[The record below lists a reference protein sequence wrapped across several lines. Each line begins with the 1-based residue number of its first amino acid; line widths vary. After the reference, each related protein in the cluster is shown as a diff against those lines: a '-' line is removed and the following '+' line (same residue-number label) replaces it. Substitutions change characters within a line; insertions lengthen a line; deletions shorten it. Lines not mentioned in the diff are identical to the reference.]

1 MYHNWRT
8 SLFQISESLFQIF
21 GVIELK
27 ADIRILLGA
36 IFEAKRTGKGRT
48 GRGKIYVELMQII
61 ADNSTDISERF
72 GGSIDR
78 FLLRL
83 LRSETDYPYSL
94 FSFEKFE
101 QSIGNYNSYQNYL
114 VKMHKFCSA
123 VLDEDK
129 VEQLVY
135 TLLEIIRQDSSISTI
150 LYSFDYISKE
160 KLFGSYAHPKRICLE
175 ALLLGLLYHV
185 HKNPAE
191 SESIGLLEIPE
202 KLTFHVARYKDEN
215 SLALEMPIDLI
226 ENISENAKR
235 QKSVEMKYQ
244 LELNYNNIAIDE
256 LPDNKNIFIY
266 GTGGSGKTTLL
277 MNQIGNENTVSFYF
291 PLYHYRREIHENFQ
305 SGGCWILLQI
315 LLKYHYQYEYHT
327 YETLTANEG
336 ESTVLQQL
344 TELDKLLKS
353 TPVNGQPDYTL
364 LLDGLNE
371 MSAELQRDFMKE
383 LEWFC
388 HSWRNLRIN
397 ITGRTLPNYALF
409 DDFKCI
415 EIGGVTDSD
424 LYNALAEN
432 GIILTD
438 VKLMEILKNPLF
450 LNIYL
455 EKISG
460 VNTRGELI
468 DWYFMNWNGND
479 TVRFIIQFV
488 LPFVGKRMLEEWS
501 LFEISRAEVMELT
514 DKAIKIYVF
523 DDYVYQNYIAPK
535 NINKKSLL
543 ESRQNDDWIEL
554 LIKSVGLMAESESD
568 MKKLHFVHQ
577 YYRDYFAAKH
587 IVNAISVF
595 ETGRISAESPDKY
608 FSEIGLSGKWF
619 DNMELFPE
627 KKDVYALI
635 SEICGEYINDV
646 NNENFYTY
654 TLLDKFL
661 DICRQLDVEYSVENI
676 FIAKSIIHN
685 NLICGVD
692 FSFLNLPLIISSD
705 IRFSL
710 NGKYPCDFTDTRV
723 YGVDVSDDTQAKNFE
738 NCNFSGARFLDAE
751 VKETLH
757 KMGAIVDFEDDNFMD
772 SLYRDI
778 LLPWIGS

>member
-277 MNQIGNENTVSFYF
+277 MNQIGNGNTVSFYF
-291 PLYHYRREIHENFQ
+291 SLYHYRREIHENFQ

-315 LLKYHYQYEYHT
+315 LLKYHYQYEYQT

-336 ESTVLQQL
+336 ESTILQQL
-344 TELDKLLKS
+344 TELDKLLRS
-353 TPVNGQPDYTL
+353 TPVNGQTDYTL

-383 LEWFC
+383 LEWVC
-388 HSWRNLRIN
+388 HSWRNVRIN

-415 EIGGVTDSD
+415 EVGGVTDSD
-424 LYNALAEN
+424 LDNVLAEN

-438 VKLMEILKNPLF
+438 VKLMEILKNPMF

-455 EKISG
+455 EKIG
-460 VNTRGELI
+460 GANTRGELL

-488 LPFVGKRMLEEWS
+488 LPFVGKQMLEEWS
-501 LFEISRAEVMELT
+501 LFEISRSEIMELT
-514 DKAIKIYVF
+514 DKAIKIYVL

-554 LIKSVGLMAESESD
+554 LIKNIGLMAESESD

-692 FSFLNLPLIISSD
+692 FSFLNLPLRISSD

-710 NGKYPCDFTDTRV
+710 NGKYPCDFSDTRV

-757 KMGAIVDFEDDNFMD
+757 RMGAVVDFEDDNFMD
-772 SLYRDI
+772 SFYRDI
-778 LLPWIGS
+778 LFPWIGS

>member
-1 MYHNWRT
+1 M
-8 SLFQISESLFQIF
+8 
-21 GVIELK
+21 
-27 ADIRILLGA
+27 
-36 IFEAKRTGKGRT
+36 
-48 GRGKIYVELMQII
+48 ELMQII

-83 LRSETDYPYSL
+83 LRGETDYPYTL
-94 FSFEKFE
+94 FSFERFE
-101 QSIGNYNSYQNYL
+101 QSIGNSRSYGNYL
-114 VKMHKFCSA
+114 LKMKNFCSS

-135 TLLEIIRQDSSISTI
+135 TLREIIRQDSSISTI
-150 LYSFDYISKE
+150 LYGSDYISKE
-160 KLFGSYAHPKRICLE
+160 KLFGSYAHPKRICIE

-191 SESIGLLEIPE
+191 SESIGLLDIPE
-202 KLTFHVARYKDEN
+202 KLTFHVVRYKDEN
-215 SLALEMPIDLI
+215 SLALEMPIDLT

-235 QKSVEMKYQ
+235 QKSAKMRYQ
-244 LELNYNNIAIDE
+244 LELKSNDIAVE
-256 LPDNKNIFIY
+256 RLPEKDNIFIY
-266 GTGGSGKTTLL
+266 GTGGAGKTTLL
-277 MNQIGNENTVSFYF
+277 MNQIGNENTISFYF
-291 PLYHYRREIHENFQ
+291 PLYQYRREIHENYQ
-305 SGGCWILLQI
+305 SGSCWILLQI
-315 LLKYHYQYEYHT
+315 LLKYHYQYDYQT
-327 YETLTANEG
+327 YEALIANEG
-336 ESTVLQQL
+336 ESAVLQQL
-344 TELDKLLKS
+344 TELGKLLKS

-371 MSAELQRDFMKE
+371 MSVELQRDFMEE
-383 LEWFC
+383 LEWIC
-388 HSWRNLRIN
+388 HNWRNVRIN
-397 ITGRTLPNYALF
+397 ITGRTLPNYAFF

-424 LYNALAEN
+424 LDNALSEN
-432 GIILTD
+432 GIILSN
-438 VKLMEILKNPLF
+438 VKLRGILKNPLF

-455 EKISG
+455 EKNSG

-501 LFEISRAEVMELT
+501 LFEISRAEVMDLT
-514 DKAIKIYVF
+514 DKAIKIYVL
-523 DDYVYQNYIAPK
+523 DDHVYQNYIAPK

-543 ESRQNDDWIEL
+543 ESRRNDDWIEL
-554 LIKSVGLMAESESD
+554 LIKNTGLMVESESD

-595 ETGRISAESPDKY
+595 ETGRISGESPEKY
-608 FSEIGLSGKWF
+608 FSEIGISGKWF

-627 KKDVYALI
+627 KKDVYAMI

-654 TLLDKFL
+654 TLLDNFL
-661 DICRQLDVEYSVENI
+661 DICRQLDAEYSVENI
-676 FIAKSIIHN
+676 FISKSVIHN